1 MKKKRMSWS
10 KKGSENIAKVITM
23 YASESCTDIIKQLN
37 IELLPES
44 FVEYAEKYIEEIERN
59 VEEMKKQKVKNKE
72 IYTFKQGTL
81 AGCPNLQKI
90 LQDKEISELIY
101 R

>member
-1 MKKKRMSWS
+1 MEKST
-10 KKGSENIAKVITM
+10 EIV
-23 YASESCTDIIKQLN
+23 KQLN

-44 FVEYAEKYIEEIERN
+44 FVEYAEKYIEEIEKN
-59 VEEMKKQKVKNKE
+59 VQEMKKQKIKTKE

-81 AGCPNLQKI
+81 EGYPNLQKL